1 MEEKVQIEVNKEE
14 YSIIEFYRQLP
25 EAKQDKFMKL
35 LYSLRK
41 VLLEE
46 KDI

>member
-1 MEEKVQIEVNKEE
+1 MEEKVQIEVNQEE

-25 EAKQDKFMKL
+25 ETKQDKFMKL